1 MTTAAHCGEAAVWM
15 IGRRC
20 RPRASWL
27 RRRIYLFIEG
37 NVCSLVGVVLVN
49 GRPSAYACCFDNLRG
64 CSASESRDWALPAP
78 TSIYNTAR
86 FAAFNYPKPINSQF
100 VYYLLTL
107 SFKSQKKQRERAVSD
122 AKIERGCVS
131 DCYKCCKKHKSRD
144 FATFLPYFC
153 NIITISP
160 HSLPKNMTKEVDPLW
175 LFLVMAYTILHRH
188 RWFRRV
194 GHCHWQA
201 HRVCIHPHSAAQ
213 WAGLARRAATSD

>member
-1 MTTAAHCGEAAVWM
+1 MTLSANALINKKIGPFSLSFFFLTSKITFPAAPTKDKPYMTTAAHCGEAAVWM

-20 RPRASWL
+20 RPRESWL

-64 CSASESRDWALPAP
+64 CSASENRDWALPAP

-107 SFKSQKKQRERAVSD
+107 SFKSQKSSGSE
-122 AKIERGCVS
+122 
-131 DCYKCCKKHKSRD
+131 
-144 FATFLPYFC
+144 L
-153 NIITISP
+153 
-160 HSLPKNMTKEVDPLW
+160 
-175 LFLVMAYTILHRH
+175 
-188 RWFRRV
+188 
-194 GHCHWQA
+194 
-201 HRVCIHPHSAAQ
+201 
-213 WAGLARRAATSD
+213 